1 MKDKPADRPNWPGQV
16 IFTDKPE
23 KFMAPVIPLRE
34 NNPIVWELQ
43 KAILELLD
51 EKRFEDLSMAT
62 IVGVLEFVKF
72 NTINA
77 CDR

>member
-16 IFTDKPE
+16 IFTDHPE
-23 KFMAPVIPLRE
+23 KFMAPITPLRD
-34 NNPIVWELQ
+34 NNPIVGILQ
-43 KAILELLD
+43 DELLKILD
-51 EKRFEDLSMAT
+51 DKRFENLSMAT

-77 CDR
+77 SEK